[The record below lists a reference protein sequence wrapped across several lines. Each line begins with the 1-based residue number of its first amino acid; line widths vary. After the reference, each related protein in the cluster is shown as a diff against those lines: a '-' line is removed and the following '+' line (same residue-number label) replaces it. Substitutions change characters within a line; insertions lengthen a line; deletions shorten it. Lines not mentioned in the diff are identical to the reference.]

1 MGFNWKGDSKECL
14 FENGTKAEM
23 EQFLKEGTKD
33 YWNIL
38 FIGIAEKQNND
49 IIYQEMN
56 KDNNKRQDDLGE
68 FLNRPIF
75 ILKSKSI

>member
-1 MGFNWKGDSKECL
+1 MGSNWKGDSKECL

-38 FIGIAEKQNND
+38 FIGIVGK
-49 IIYQEMN
+49 
-56 KDNNKRQDDLGE
+56 
-68 FLNRPIF
+68 
-75 ILKSKSI
+75 